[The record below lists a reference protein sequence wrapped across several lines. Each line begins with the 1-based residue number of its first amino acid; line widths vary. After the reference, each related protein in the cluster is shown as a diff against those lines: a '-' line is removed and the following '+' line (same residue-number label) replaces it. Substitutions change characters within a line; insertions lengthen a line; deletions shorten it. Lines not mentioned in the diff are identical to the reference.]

1 MLNSQNPCREH
12 PGDRS
17 DREFDHVEFAL
28 SLFVEHRL
36 RCEALPPHFSTQI
49 CWTQDERKV
58 PYAVSVARRDT
69 VTAEY
74 FASVSS
80 GPKDKIQ

>member
-1 MLNSQNPCREH
+1 VLNSQNPCRED

-17 DREFDHVEFAL
+17 DPEYNHVEFAL

-36 RCEALPPHFSTQI
+36 RCDALPPHFSTRI
-49 CWTQDERKV
+49 CSTEDEGKA
-58 PYAVSVARRDT
+58 PHAVSDARRDT